1 MDKESA
7 VLLNAVAG
15 LKLNLSDVKG
25 DVDMCKAWED
35 YAKDYAKDL
44 TMKSVRNMI
53 RKGIPYEDARG
64 ILEGVSDEELRR
76 LYAKEYAP
84 KYMKDLTMK
93 SVRNMIRKGITYEDA
108 RGILEGISDEELKQ
122 LYKEAEK
129 EMAVL

>member
-25 DVDMCKAWED
+25 DVDMCKAWE
-35 YAKDYAKDL
+35 DYAKDL

-76 LYAKEYAP
+76 LYE
-84 KYMKDLTMK
+84 
-93 SVRNMIRKGITYEDA
+93 
-108 RGILEGISDEELKQ
+108 
-122 LYKEAEK
+122 EAEK
-129 EMAVL
+129 DMAVL

>member
-1 MDKESA
+1 MKKIFVCILTLILSFSFIVPVNAKEITFEEVAKTFKENFDKFKTE
-7 VLLNAVAG
+7 
-15 LKLNLSDVKG
+15 
-25 DVDMCKAWED
+25 
-35 YAKDYAKDL
+35 
-44 TMKSVRNMI
+44 
-53 RKGIPYEDARG
+53 
-64 ILEGVSDEELRR
+64 LEE
-76 LYAKEYAP
+76 YAKEYAP

>member
-15 LKLNLSDVKG
+15 LKLNLSEVKG

-76 LYAKEYAP
+76 LYE
-84 KYMKDLTMK
+84 
-93 SVRNMIRKGITYEDA
+93 
-108 RGILEGISDEELKQ
+108 
-122 LYKEAEK
+122 EAEK
-129 EMAVL
+129 DMAVL